1 MLAALIALLALLA
14 LAAVA
19 WATTR
24 QEAYASAADVGPYV
38 HSKPELDMPIVAN
51 AHLHAGTANAYSFAD
66 KVRAHQSVVADTLAL
81 TPATGDLVVA
91 SAPAGSLNSV
101 PQMFAEIDRAKHT
114 TDVVQGD
121 AERKVAEITRRVRAF
136 PRRRYA
142 APETTRYRVRR
153 WKAKKVCPAMERFP
167 DRTPTPSIQACA
179 AKCLRTPECKYFAY
193 NNTANKKVYVGCGN
207 THPSE
212 EQCQAECPDGE
223 DEEGGG
229 GLCAEKDTC
238 YWARTRSCRDG
249 WKDSA
254 YYDQYEITTTHAR
267 G

>member
-1 MLAALIALLALLA
+1 M
-14 LAAVA
+14 
-19 WATTR
+19 
-24 QEAYASAADVGPYV
+24 
-38 HSKPELDMPIVAN
+38 
-51 AHLHAGTANAYSFAD
+51 
-66 KVRAHQSVVADTLAL
+66 

-101 PQMFAEIDRAKHT
+101 PQMFAAIDHSKHT
-114 TDVVQGD
+114 TDIVQGD
-121 AERKVAEITRRVRAF
+121 AERKMAEITRRVRAF
-136 PRRRYA
+136 PRRRYDRPA
-142 APETTRYRVRR
+142 TTRYGVRR
-153 WKAKKVCPAMERFP
+153 WKANKVCPSMERFP

-193 NNTANKKVYVGCGN
+193 NDTANKKVYAGCGQ

-223 DEEGGG
+223 GAEDGEGGG
-229 GLCAEKDTC
+229 CTEKDSC
-238 YWARTRSCRDG
+238 YWTRRRSCGDG

-254 YYDQYEITTTHAR
+254 YYDQYEITTQNR